1 MVLSS
6 GGMQTLK
13 PLTIELIVAFPNTF
27 TSEHHKN
34 AGYAL
39 MISLHLATN
48 KQFSKTSVTAFTAE
62 LHFFKL
68 SIDVKVVCLWS
79 SAS

>member
-13 PLTIELIVAFPNTF
+13 PVIIELIIAFPITF

-34 AGYAL
+34 AGYAF
-39 MISLHLATN
+39 MFSLHLATN
-48 KQFSKTSVTAFTAE
+48 KEFSETTVIAFTAE
-62 LHFFKL
+62 LHL
-68 SIDVKVVCLWS
+68 LNSVQM
-79 SAS
+79 